1 MQEGFQGQDNSEG
14 NQSTGRQFTRGYL
27 GNEVQKQQLLT
38 RKYLTLIHITMHTS
52 WSCNQISI
60 SGPLSRV
67 KTHANPMKKTRD
79 IVYSN
84 TNVMFTESR
93 EFEYKWKKEGHQI
106 WKERPLPSL
115 VNTSNKMVF
124 GLLTT
129 KHHCLLFAKITASS
143 TIVTKYMKHNSA
155 CTATVPFIFTK
166 KNSK

>member
-1 MQEGFQGQDNSEG
+1 
-14 NQSTGRQFTRGYL
+14 
-27 GNEVQKQQLLT
+27 
-38 RKYLTLIHITMHTS
+38 MHTS